1 MLEIPSII
9 RIIAEID
16 LLKLYDLEPQG
27 YKVRDSNYF
36 KVDFPKFSH
45 ILQYSF
51 NSVIYCNIHAIFII
65 AIFMQYSLLQYSVIY
80 CNSQYSVY
88 TYIVSYINYLATCM

>member
-16 LLKLYDLEPQG
+16 LLKLCDLEPQE

-36 KVDFPKFSH
+36 TYTLMVDFP
-45 ILQYSF
+45 
-51 NSVIYCNIHAIFII
+51 IFG
-65 AIFMQYSLLQYSVIY
+65 YVLLS
-80 CNSQYSVY
+80 Y
-88 TYIVSYINYLATCM
+88 TYIVTSII

>member
-45 ILQYSF
+45 ILLSF
-51 NSVIYCNIHAIFII
+51 
-65 AIFMQYSLLQYSVIY
+65 
-80 CNSQYSVY
+80 